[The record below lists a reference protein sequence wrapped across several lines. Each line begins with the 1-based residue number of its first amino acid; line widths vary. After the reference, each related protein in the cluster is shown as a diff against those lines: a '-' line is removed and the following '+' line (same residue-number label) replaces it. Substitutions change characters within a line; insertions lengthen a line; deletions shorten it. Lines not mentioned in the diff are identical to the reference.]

1 MPYNPQIHHRRSIRL
16 QGHDYTQP
24 GAYFITICTKHR
36 QCLFG
41 DIVAGE
47 MQLNNLCKIAF
58 NCWQEIPEHFSHIQL
73 DAFVV
78 MPNHLHGILLI
89 THRPLRAQDSCAPTS
104 EKFGKPV
111 PGYISTV
118 IRSYKAAVSRQIN
131 IILDTNKVSIWQQNL
146 YEHIGRD
153 EKSVNNIR
161 QYIIDNAQHW
171 AKDSENPIF
180 YSDSKELLFDIPF

>member
-1 MPYNPQIHHRRSIRL
+1 MAYNPQIHHRRSICL
-16 QGHDYTQP
+16 KGHDYTQP

-47 MQLNNLCKIAF
+47 MQLNNLGKIAF
-58 NCWQEIPEHFSHIQL
+58 NCGQEIPKHFSHIKL

-78 MPNHLHGILLI
+78 MPNHLHAILLI
-89 THRPLRAQDSCAPTS
+89 THKPLGTQDSCVPTTEQFS
-104 EKFGKPV
+104 KPV
-111 PGYISTV
+111 PGSISTV
-118 IRSYKAAVSRQIN
+118 IRTYKAAVSREIN
-131 IILDTNKVSIWQQNL
+131 IISDTKGQSIWQRNL

-153 EKSVNNIR
+153 EKSLDNIR
-161 QYIIDNAQHW
+161 QYIIENPQRW

-180 YSDSKELLFDIPF
+180 YPDSKELVVDIPF